1 MVNKI
6 IFIFFQKDGK
16 EEVDEVFKVK
26 RDKFFDFDVV
36 RKVFKVKDLIV
47 SNFGSISKVEKDGK
61 DFKEKKD
68 KDGMVFG
75 VEVDGMDD
83 EDDENK
89 EIVVEDCFF
98 LFCMVKYEYFY
109 LTKIEYLI

>member
-1 MVNKI
+1 
-6 IFIFFQKDGK
+6 
-16 EEVDEVFKVK
+16 
-26 RDKFFDFDVV
+26 
-36 RKVFKVKDLIV
+36 
-47 SNFGSISKVEKDGK
+47 
-61 DFKEKKD
+61 
-68 KDGMVFG
+68 MVFG